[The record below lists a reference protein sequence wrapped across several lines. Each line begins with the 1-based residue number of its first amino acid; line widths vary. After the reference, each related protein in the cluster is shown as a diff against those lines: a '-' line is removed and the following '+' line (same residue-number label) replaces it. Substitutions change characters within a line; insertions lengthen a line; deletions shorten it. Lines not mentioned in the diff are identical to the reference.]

1 MKVCLLLDWFKIL
14 SGVVQRQNYKKIRVT
29 ISSLKIWSMLFN
41 GNFIYCINY
50 IMYIVHC
57 FCFDRCIARRLTIHK
72 LRRSYVI
79 MKLCIGDPARWLKLD
94 SGRRLNGIT
103 CRRSASAQHCPF
115 GIFYTRRPLG
125 SEQRCLSLHRIWC
138 PLHLLNNS
146 MERGDISSRIITVWG
161 WQAPL
166 SRARWEQAL
175 HCWRELKDTAT
186 AGAAGTAD
194 DKSFS

>member
-1 MKVCLLLDWFKIL
+1 MGFYRGKITRKYEWQSQVLKFDQCCLMVILYMHKLHYIHSSLLLFWQMYSMSPYNQIAH
-14 SGVVQRQNYKKIRVT
+14 YC
-29 ISSLKIWSMLFN
+29 SL
-41 GNFIYCINY
+41 
-50 IMYIVHC
+50 
-57 FCFDRCIARRLTIHK
+57 HK

-79 MKLCIGDPARWLKLD
+79 MKLCIGDPARRLKLD

>member
-1 MKVCLLLDWFKIL
+1 MYSMSPYNQIAHYC
-14 SGVVQRQNYKKIRVT
+14 
-29 ISSLKIWSMLFN
+29 SL
-41 GNFIYCINY
+41 
-50 IMYIVHC
+50 
-57 FCFDRCIARRLTIHK
+57 HK

-79 MKLCIGDPARWLKLD
+79 MKLCIGDPARRLKLD

-146 MERGDISSRIITVWG
+146 MERGDISSRYNYCVRVTSSSVKG
-161 WQAPL
+161 KMGASFTL
-166 SRARWEQAL
+166 LKRAKRHSNSRCCW
-175 HCWRELKDTAT
+175 HCR
-186 AGAAGTAD
+186 
-194 DKSFS
+194 